1 MNRITELRKAR
12 NLSQESLAKFVGCNQ
27 TAISKYEKGQRKIPP
42 EVIAKLCQ
50 AFNVTSDYLLGFT
63 DTNTKSPAAQ
73 GSEAAIGSDFSV
85 ELNDNAM
92 RLQQQALSK
101 LLGLNEQSLRQ
112 AISLLEV
119 LEERQARQETAPE
132 AQD

>member
-42 EVIAKLCQ
+42 EVIAKLCT

-63 DTNTKSPAAQ
+63 DTNAKSPAAQ
-73 GSEAAIGSDFSV
+73 GSEAVVDFGSSSV
-85 ELNDNAM
+85 DMDTFTRIQRANKLFLSLDDAGKA
-92 RLQQQALSK
+92 QALAYLEFLEAQQSK
-101 LLGLNEQSLRQ
+101 
-112 AISLLEV
+112 
-119 LEERQARQETAPE
+119 APE

>member
-42 EVIAKLCQ
+42 EVIAKLCS

-63 DTNTKSPAAQ
+63 DTNAKSPAAQ
-73 GSEAAIGSDFSV
+73 GSEAVVDFGSSSV
-85 ELNDNAM
+85 DMDTFTRIQRANKLFLSLDDAGKA
-92 RLQQQALSK
+92 QALAYLEFLEAQQSK
-101 LLGLNEQSLRQ
+101 
-112 AISLLEV
+112 
-119 LEERQARQETAPE
+119 APE

>member
-1 MNRITELRKAR
+1 MNRILELRKEQK
-12 NLSQESLAKFVGCNQ
+12 LSQTDLAKFVGCSQRN
-27 TAISKYEKGQRKIPP
+27 ISYYENNDRKIPP

-50 AFNVTSDYLLGFT
+50 AFNVTSDYLLGFS
-63 DTNTKSPAAQ
+63 DTNAKSPAAQ
-73 GSEAAIGSDFSV
+73 GSEAVIGTDFSV
-85 ELNDNAM
+85 ELNENAM

-132 AQD
+132 TQD

>member
-1 MNRITELRKAR
+1 MNRILELRNSSK
-12 NLSQESLAKFVGCNQ
+12 LSQADLAKFVGCTQ
-27 TAISKYEKGQRKIPP
+27 VAISHYEKGQRKIPP
-42 EVIAKLCQ
+42 EVIAKLCS
-50 AFNVTSDYLLGFT
+50 AFNVTSDYLLGFS
-63 DTNTKSPAAQ
+63 DTNAKSPAAQ
-73 GSEAAIGSDFSV
+73 GSEAVIGTEFS
-85 ELNDNAM
+85 ENAM

>member
-1 MNRITELRKAR
+1 MNRIAELRKQAK
-12 NLSQESLAKFVGCNQ
+12 LSQGDLANFAGCSQ
-27 TAISKYEKGQRKIPP
+27 RSISHYETGNYEIPQG
-42 EVIAKLCQ
+42 ILAKLCS
-50 AFNVTSDYLLGFT
+50 AFNVTSDYLLGFS
-63 DTNTKSPAAQ
+63 DTNAKNPAAQ
-73 GSEAAIGSDFSV
+73 GSEAVIGTNFSV

-132 AQD
+132 TQD

>member
-50 AFNVTSDYLLGFT
+50 AFNVTSDYLLGFA
-63 DTNTKSPAAQ
+63 DTNIKSPAAQ
-73 GSEAAIGSDFSV
+73 GSEAVVDFGASSV
-85 ELNDNAM
+85 DMDTFTRIQRANKLFLSLDDAGKA
-92 RLQQQALSK
+92 QALAYLEFLEAQQSK
-101 LLGLNEQSLRQ
+101 
-112 AISLLEV
+112 
-119 LEERQARQETAPE
+119 APE